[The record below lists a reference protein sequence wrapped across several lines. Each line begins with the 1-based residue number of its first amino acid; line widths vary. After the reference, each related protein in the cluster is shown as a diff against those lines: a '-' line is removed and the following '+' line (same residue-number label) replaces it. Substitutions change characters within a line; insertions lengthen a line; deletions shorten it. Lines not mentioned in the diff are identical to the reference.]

1 MNKRASMLWFLG
13 AMVWSAW
20 CVGMLGRGY
29 WTPDEPRE
37 ADIAWRMSWQADA
50 AVPLLAGEAFCEKPP
65 LTYWLA
71 AASMHAF
78 GNEAWAARLPNLL
91 YALVTALSVGL
102 LARRAA
108 GPVAGIAAAAAISTL
123 LLSYQVAIWLA
134 TDAPLLAS
142 VALALLGAYI
152 GFYAAGRGER
162 LRGYLLMHAA
172 LAAGFLCKSAAAWMV
187 PALTILTLALW
198 ERRWRELWRWELYI
212 GLVLQA
218 AIILP
223 WVWFVYVGPD
233 GLQHLKVFFWNNLVG
248 RFTNVDA
255 PADLQYT
262 SAHRNSPGKYLLEL
276 PLYLWPW
283 TLLCLAA
290 ARRAWQ
296 QRQRPGA
303 NPDGSRLLRFAAA
316 TFLPSLVVLSV
327 AATARNIY
335 LAPALPGVALL
346 LGWWIAN
353 FGARV
358 DRWDRRA
365 LAATVLVLFLGLLA
379 MAALLGIAALAEQR
393 RLDSPLLFG
402 LVSAMGL
409 GVAAYLLALAWRA
422 LRREQLLAASLA
434 LLVAYCS
441 VLVGPASQAYGLVDR
456 WQDLADLGAQ
466 VRFDLGTRGLVLLAP
481 DETTRAW
488 VDMYT
493 RSSVNRIP
501 GPIDAVAMD
510 RVRAVLNQA
519 PQDLVLV
526 QLPGRALTPEWQSL
540 ARRFGKT
547 PDPADFSD
555 PPWLENS
562 GLLTVKLY
570 AEPNGRRYALL
581 ARGR

>member
-1 MNKRASMLWFLG
+1 MLRFL
-13 AMVWSAW
+13 AVMVAAAW

-37 ADIAWRMSWQADA
+37 ADIAWRMSWQADE
-50 AVPLLAGEAFCEKPP
+50 AVPLLAGEPFCEKPP

-71 AASMHAF
+71 AASMHVF
-78 GNEAWAARLPNLL
+78 GNAAWAARLPNLL

-108 GPVAGIAAAAAISTL
+108 GPVAGVAAAAAISTL

-134 TDAPLLAS
+134 TDAPLLAAVS
-142 VALALLGAYI
+142 VALSGAYS
-152 GFYAAGRGER
+152 GFYAATRGER
-162 LRGYLLMHAA
+162 LRGYLLMHGA
-172 LAAGFLCKSAAAWMV
+172 LAVGFLCKSAAAWMV

-233 GLQHLKVFFWNNLVG
+233 GLEHLKVFFWNNLVG

-255 PADLQYT
+255 PVDLQYT
-262 SAHRNSPGKYLLEL
+262 TAHRNSPGKYLLEL
-276 PLYLWPW
+276 PIYLWPW

-290 ARRAWQ
+290 ARGAWQ
-296 QRQRPGA
+296 QWRRPA
-303 NPDGSRLLRFAAA
+303 SPDASRSLRFAAA
-316 TFLPSLVVLSV
+316 TFLPSLAILSV

-346 LGWWIAN
+346 LGWWIATLR
-353 FGARV
+353 ARG

-365 LAATVLVLFLGLLA
+365 LQATVLVLVAAVIG
-379 MAALLGIAALAEQR
+379 MAALLGIAGLAEQR

-409 GVAAYLLALAWRA
+409 GLAAYLLVFAWRA
-422 LRREQLLAASLA
+422 LRREQLLAASVA

-441 VLVGPASQAYGLVDR
+441 VLVGPASQAYGIVDR
-456 WQDLADLGAQ
+456 WQDLAELGAQ
-466 VRFDLGTRGLVLLAP
+466 VRADLGPRALVLLAP

-493 RSSVNRIP
+493 RTTVNRIP
-501 GPIDAVAMD
+501 GPIDAGAIA
-510 RVRAVLNQA
+510 RVRDTLIQA

-526 QLPGRALTPEWQSL
+526 QLPGRALTPEWQGL
-540 ARRFGKT
+540 ARRLGKT
-547 PDPADFSD
+547 PDLADFGE
-555 PPWLENS
+555 PAWLENS
-562 GLLTVKLY
+562 GLVTVKLY

-581 ARGR
+581 ARAR

>member
-1 MNKRASMLWFLG
+1 MLWFLA

-50 AVPLLAGEAFCEKPP
+50 AVPLLAGEPFCEKPP

-71 AASMHAF
+71 AASMHLF
-78 GNEAWAARLPNLL
+78 GKDAWAARLPNLL
-91 YALVTALSVGL
+91 YALITALSVGL

-108 GPVAGIAAAAAISTL
+108 GPVAGVAAAAAISTL
-123 LLSYQVAIWLA
+123 LLPYQVAIWLA
-134 TDAPLLAS
+134 TDAPLLAAVS
-142 VALALLGAYI
+142 VALLGAYS
-152 GFYAAGRGER
+152 GFYAVSRGER

-172 LAAGFLCKSAAAWMV
+172 LAVGFLCKSAAAWMV

-223 WVWFVYVGPD
+223 WVWLVYVGPD
-233 GLQHLKVFFWNNLVG
+233 GLEHLKVFFWNNLVG

-255 PADLQYT
+255 PVDLQYT
-262 SAHRNSPGKYLLEL
+262 TAHRNSPGKYLLEL
-276 PLYLWPW
+276 PIYLWPW

-296 QRQRPGA
+296 QWRGPA
-303 NPDGSRLLRFAAA
+303 SPDASRLLRFAAA
-316 TFLPSLVVLSV
+316 TFLPSLAVLSV

-335 LAPALPGVALL
+335 LAPAVPGVALL
-346 LGWWIAN
+346 LGWWLAN
-353 FGARV
+353 VSTRV
-358 DRWDRRA
+358 DRWDRLA
-365 LAATVLVLFLGLLA
+365 LQATVLVLIVAVIG
-379 MAALLGIAALAEQR
+379 MAALLAIAGVAEQR
-393 RLDSPLLFG
+393 RLDSPPLFG
-402 LVSAMGL
+402 LVSAIGL
-409 GVAAYLLALAWRA
+409 GVAAYLLVFAWRA
-422 LRREQLLAASLA
+422 LRREQLLAAALA

-441 VLVGPASQAYGLVDR
+441 ILVGPASQAYGIVDR
-456 WQDLADLGAQ
+456 WQDLAEIGAQ
-466 VRFDLGTRGLVLLAP
+466 VRADLGPRALVLLAP

-488 VDMYT
+488 VDLYT
-493 RSSVNRIP
+493 RTSVKRIP
-501 GPIDAVAMD
+501 GPIDAVAIA
-510 RVRAVLNQA
+510 RVHDALSEA

-526 QLPGRALTPEWQSL
+526 QLPGRALTPEWRGL
-540 ARRFGKT
+540 ARRLGKT
-547 PDPADFSD
+547 PDLADFGD

-562 GLLTVKLY
+562 GLVTVKLY

-581 ARGR
+581 ARRR